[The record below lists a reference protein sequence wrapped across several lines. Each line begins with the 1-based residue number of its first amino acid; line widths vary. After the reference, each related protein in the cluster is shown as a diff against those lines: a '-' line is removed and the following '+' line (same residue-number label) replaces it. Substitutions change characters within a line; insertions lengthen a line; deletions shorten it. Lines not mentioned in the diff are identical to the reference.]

1 MGGSVSRYPD
11 GQLAIPAFD
20 NGGDQVSSDDAM
32 QFSKCFVCRLGLIL
46 FTVTNC
52 I

>member
-20 NGGDQVSSDDAM
+20 NEGDQVSSDDM
-32 QFSKCFVCRLGLIL
+32 QFSMCFVCRLGLIGL
-46 FTVTNC
+46 IVMYL
-52 I
+52 IK